1 MNTWTSLLWKQQCKK
16 TDRGGNQLYFVGID
30 ISKFKHD
37 CAIVD
42 ELGDVITPS
51 WSFQN
56 DREGFSLLKELL
68 DALDGEK
75 KIGLE
80 ATGHYGQNL
89 KLFLENNDF
98 SFMEFNPLLINRF
111 VHSKSLRKTKTDSI
125 DALMIAQYLM
135 TVEYKP
141 YPPSFYTL
149 EKLKSLTRFR
159 DSLIRQRSK
168 QLVELTNILDKVFP
182 EFKSFFKGRFSATA
196 LYILFHYAS
205 PEKISNMNSK
215 SYEPLRRLSRGRFS
229 MVDFVELK
237 TLARNTVGSTC
248 DYLLQEMEITI
259 DIYNQLQSK
268 VEEIEL
274 QIHNCVLGLTPPMLT
289 IPGIGVASA
298 AVILS
303 EFGDLSKFN
312 SPSKLL
318 SFAGMEPGYFQS
330 GTSESTGKMVKHGS
344 SHLRYAMMNCAQTV
358 INNEPTFAA
367 YYAKKRAEG
376 KEHRVALTHVAKKLL
391 RVIYTLQ
398 TKELSYNPDLV
409 R

>member
-1 MNTWTSLLWKQQCKK
+1 MRSRFSSYIFDLVLILEAFTFQAGYIVQRDLGPICQNQHPLDLIQLLQPPGS
-16 TDRGGNQLYFVGID
+16 REVSPPVLPLIRLEPGN
-30 ISKFKHD
+30 
-37 CAIVD
+37 
-42 ELGDVITPS
+42 
-51 WSFQN
+51 
-56 DREGFSLLKELL
+56 
-68 DALDGEK
+68 GER

-89 KLFLENNDF
+89 KLFLENNGF

-111 VHSKSLRKTKTDSI
+111 VRSKSLRKTKTDSI

-168 QLVELTNILDKVFP
+168 QLVALTNILDRVFP
-182 EFKSFFKGRFSATA
+182 EFKPFFKGRFSATA
-196 LYILFHYAS
+196 LYILSHYAS

-215 SYEPLRRLSRGRFS
+215 SYEPLRRLSRGKFS

-237 TLARNTVGSTC
+237 TMARNTVGSTS

-268 VEEIEL
+268 VEKVEQ
-274 QIHNCVLGLTPPMLT
+274 QINDCVLGLDPPMLT
-289 IPGIGVASA
+289 IPGIGALSA

-318 SFAGMEPGYFQS
+318 SFAGLEPGYFQS
-330 GTSESTGKMVKHGS
+330 GTLENTGKMVKHGS
-344 SHLRYAMMNCAQTV
+344 SHLRYALMNCAQAIV
-358 INNEPTFAA
+358 NNEPTFAA

-376 KEHRVALTHVAKKLL
+376 KEHRVALTHVSKKLL

-398 TKELSYNPDLV
+398 TKEQPYDPALV

>member
-1 MNTWTSLLWKQQCKK
+1 M
-16 TDRGGNQLYFVGID
+16 YFVGID

-51 WSFQN
+51 WSFPN
-56 DREGFSLLKELL
+56 DCEGFSLLKELL
-68 DALDGEK
+68 DALNGER

-89 KLFLENNDF
+89 KLFLENNGF

-111 VHSKSLRKTKTDSI
+111 VRSKSLRKTKTDSI

-168 QLVELTNILDKVFP
+168 QLVALTNILDRVFP
-182 EFKSFFKGRFSATA
+182 EFKPFFKGRFSATA
-196 LYILFHYAS
+196 LYILSHYAS

-215 SYEPLRRLSRGRFS
+215 SYEPLRRLSRGKFS

-237 TLARNTVGSTC
+237 TMARNTVGSTS

-268 VEEIEL
+268 VEKVEQ
-274 QIHNCVLGLTPPMLT
+274 QINDCVLGLDPPMLT
-289 IPGIGVASA
+289 IPGIGALSA

-318 SFAGMEPGYFQS
+318 SFAGLEPGYFQS
-330 GTSESTGKMVKHGS
+330 GTLENTGKMVKHGS
-344 SHLRYAMMNCAQTV
+344 SHLRYALLNCAQAIV
-358 INNEPTFAA
+358 NNEPTFAA

-376 KEHRVALTHVAKKLL
+376 KEHRVALTHVSKKLL

-398 TKELSYNPDLV
+398 TKEQPYDPALV

>member
-1 MNTWTSLLWKQQCKK
+1 M
-16 TDRGGNQLYFVGID
+16 YFVGID
-30 ISKFKHD
+30 VSKFKHD
-37 CAIVD
+37 CAIID
-42 ELGDVITPS
+42 ELGTVITPS

-56 DREGFSLLKELL
+56 DCEGFSLFRELL
-68 DALDGEK
+68 DALDGET
-75 KIGLE
+75 KIGFE

-89 KLFLENNDF
+89 KLFLESNSF

-111 VHSKSLRKTKTDSI
+111 VRSKSLRKTKTDSI

-182 EFKSFFKGRFSATA
+182 EFKPFFKGRFSATA
-196 LYILFHYAS
+196 LYILSHYAS

-215 SYEPLRRLSRGRFS
+215 SYESLRRLSRGKFS

-237 TLARNTVGSTC
+237 TLARNTIGSTS

-259 DIYNQLQSK
+259 EIYNQLQSK
-268 VEEIEL
+268 VEEVEQ
-274 QIHNCVLGLTPPMLT
+274 QINDCVLTLDPPLLT
-289 IPGIGVASA
+289 IPGIGVSSA

-303 EFGDLSKFN
+303 EFGDLSKFSN
-312 SPSKLL
+312 PSKLL

-330 GTSESTGKMVKHGS
+330 GTLENTGKMVKHGS
-344 SHLRYAMMNCAQTV
+344 SHLRYGIMNCAQNV

-376 KEHRVALTHVAKKLL
+376 KAHRVALTHVAKKLL